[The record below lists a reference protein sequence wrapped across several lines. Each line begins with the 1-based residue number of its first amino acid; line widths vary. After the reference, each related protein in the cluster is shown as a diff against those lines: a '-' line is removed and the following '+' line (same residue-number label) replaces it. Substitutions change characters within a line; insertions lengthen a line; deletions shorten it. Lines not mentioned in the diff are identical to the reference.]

1 MEGNEK
7 SRGYAKLSIH
17 SVTENIIPLKN
28 RSVRGG
34 KDKFSATKSGVQTL
48 PSLDGKFTP
57 LDGSAAPVDHY
68 SKIYVAFILSGIGY
82 MLPYTCFIVA
92 VDYYQNRFPH
102 STVIFDMTTATIV
115 VGTVG
120 VILNNA
126 LVETLSLMWRVMIGY
141 IISTSLL
148 LFLTICDVTLDV
160 FPHDTAYWVTLVSVA
175 AISIGCAVQQSSFYG
190 YANMLPRRYTQAVMV
205 GESFAGVLV
214 SMNRIITK
222 LLLKDER
229 INTTI
234 FFMVSIF
241 VIGICCFTFVLA
253 RRTSFVRHHLY
264 CCRADKTRHEA
275 DDATAFKLTQGQY
288 ACFEF
293 EVPAKRDNS
302 TENTA
307 ASSGGTNNNMGTA
320 KASAQSQD
328 VAGMQGHN
336 PDVSFKGRNSVM
348 YGSSKNTEADLTGSR
363 ASLVVERRSNF
374 KTRLQA
380 RWEVTKQIY
389 PYMTSFGLTFYV
401 SVCLYP
407 GIISEV
413 VSCRLDTWMPVM
425 LMACFNLT
433 DAFGKTLTSIKQTYS
448 KLRLLLCSLARF
460 TLIPLAI
467 MCCKPRYHPIL
478 SGEAWSILVT
488 LVLGASNG
496 YFGSL
501 PLVLAPSQ
509 VAPRHR
515 ELCGNTMMLSFTVG
529 VICGAVTSYGLD
541 VLIGPHPD
549 MAFCVSFHNNTS
561 ADGSEVT
568 GRTIN

>member
-1 MEGNEK
+1 MESNEK
-7 SRGYAKLSIH
+7 SKGYAKLSIH
-17 SVTENIIPLKN
+17 SVTENIIPLKGK
-28 RSVRGG
+28 SKRGG
-34 KDKFSATKSGVQTL
+34 NDKYSAAKSGVPIL
-48 PSLDGKFTP
+48 PSLGGKFTP
-57 LDGSAAPVDHY
+57 LDGSAAPVDRY

-102 STVIFDMTTATIV
+102 STVIFDMTTATII

-120 VILNNA
+120 VLLNNA
-126 LVETLSLMWRVMIGY
+126 LVETVSLMWRVMIGY
-141 IISTSLL
+141 IMSTSLL

-160 FPHDTAYWVTLVSVA
+160 FPHDAAYWVTLVSVS

-214 SMNRIITK
+214 SLNRIITK

-234 FFMVSIF
+234 FFIISIF
-241 VIGICCFTFVLA
+241 VIGICCFTF
-253 RRTSFVRHHLY
+253 
-264 CCRADKTRHEA
+264 
-275 DDATAFKLTQGQY
+275 TAFKLTQGQY

-293 EVPAKRDNS
+293 EVPPRQDHNKDTSTSSDCTEKTSSAKVNDQSLEETACRQGRNS
-302 TENTA
+302 
-307 ASSGGTNNNMGTA
+307 
-320 KASAQSQD
+320 
-328 VAGMQGHN
+328 
-336 PDVSFKGRNSVM
+336 DVSFKGP
-348 YGSSKNTEADLTGSR
+348 
-363 ASLVVERRSNF
+363 
-374 KTRLQA
+374 RLKA

-401 SVCLYP
+401 SVSLYP

-413 VSCRLDTWMPVM
+413 VSCRLGTWMPVL

-460 TLIPLAI
+460 SLIPLAI

-478 SGEAWSILVT
+478 SGEVWPVLVT
-488 LVLGASNG
+488 IVLGASNG

-501 PLVLAPSQ
+501 PLVMAPSQ

-515 ELCGNTMMLSFTVG
+515 ELCGNTMMLSFTFG

-541 VLIGPHPD
+541 LLIGPHPD
-549 MAFCVSFHNNTS
+549 MEFCGNVLNRTNT
-561 ADGSEVT
+561 AGLEVT
-568 GRTIN
+568 ARTVN